1 MSDNFTRIWSIL
13 MMNLTKGSIVRIHFL
28 VQKKS
33 RRSKLISNARN
44 QRNHLKSR
52 NNEISLLFLGGIYA
66 TVFWWHFYKGRKQTS
81 VLLSISSALL
91 DTSSYFLVLLYFRS
105 TEVLLSSLPFLTMDS
120 ITRLNTKRNSASKGV
135 LLQIFSCSWNTK
147 IDLYINLKD
156 FEKVNNFQFL
166 DE

>member
-1 MSDNFTRIWSIL
+1 
-13 MMNLTKGSIVRIHFL
+13 
-28 VQKKS
+28 
-33 RRSKLISNARN
+33 
-44 QRNHLKSR
+44 
-52 NNEISLLFLGGIYA
+52 
-66 TVFWWHFYKGRKQTS
+66 
-81 VLLSISSALL
+81 
-91 DTSSYFLVLLYFRS
+91 LVLLYFRS